1 MSSKKPPQTRSWT
14 LKNSLEAKKVADEKL
29 ERVDSR
35 SDGASP
41 TPARKRARK
50 VSVSLTLKKSLVEEL
65 EPVDSQSDDTSPTP
79 TRKRARK
86 VLVGPRAGGSMPKP
100 AANSGLKPAG
110 GRTIVIPRAPTALQK
125 PSGSFKIPSSRRTLR
140 SSSSH
145 NADAADDAVP
155 TPNTNKDTG
164 KQHDDVVST
173 RLKDLA
179 ARPSMVKKELAMGR
193 IRKKQHSK
201 EEDEDSET
209 AVGFAAPAAA
219 CSSTSA
225 AARPLASHGRFP
237 SSTFAP
243 AHFGRPKAASDKHV
257 LVKAADLKEMHRK
270 ASTIVERSKRL
281 GTVPESLM
289 RVIQE
294 LAQSLSEAQEIGKGA
309 LPVAVDDEEEGDS
322 DLDAKQMQKGKGKQ
336 HK

>member
-29 ERVDSR
+29 ERVDSQ

-41 TPARKRARK
+41 TPIHKRTRK
-50 VSVSLTLKKSLVEEL
+50 VPVSWTLKRSLEEEL
-65 EPVDSQSDDTSPTP
+65 EHVDSQVDDASPTP
-79 TRKRARK
+79 TRKRARR
-86 VLVGPRAGGSMPKP
+86 VLVRPGAGGSMPKP

-110 GRTIVIPRAPTALQK
+110 GRTIVIPRAATAFQK
-125 PSGSFKIPSSRRTLR
+125 PSGSFEIPSSRRTLR
-140 SSSSH
+140 SSSSR

-155 TPNTNKDTG
+155 TPNTNNLKDTG

-173 RLKDLA
+173 KLKDLV
-179 ARPSMVKKELAMGR
+179 ARPTMVEKELATGR

-209 AVGFAAPAAA
+209 AVGFAAPAATG
-219 CSSTSA
+219 SSMPA
-225 AARPLASHGRFP
+225 EARPLASRDRFP
-237 SSTFAP
+237 PSTFAP
-243 AHFGRPKAASDKHV
+243 AHFGRREAASDKYV

-270 ASTIVERSKRL
+270 AGSIAERSERL
-281 GTVPESLM
+281 GTLPGPLM
-289 RVIQE
+289 KVIRE
-294 LAQSLSEAQEIGKGA
+294 LAQSLSEAQEIGKGGSA
-309 LPVAVDDEEEGDS
+309 AADEEEEGD
-322 DLDAKQMQKGKGKQ
+322 LDVKRMQKGKGKQ